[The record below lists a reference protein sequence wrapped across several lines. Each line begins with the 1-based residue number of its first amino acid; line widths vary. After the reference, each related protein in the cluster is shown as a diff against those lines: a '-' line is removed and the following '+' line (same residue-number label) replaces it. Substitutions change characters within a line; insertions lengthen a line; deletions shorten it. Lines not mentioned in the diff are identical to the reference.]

1 MPVASVPSYTIW
13 MVFIVPFL
21 GALLVPLTGR
31 SRLRDYIAV
40 GFSLVSALFALSLL
54 VPVIEGQTLSIYNS
68 LIPASLPWVPELGI
82 KVGVL
87 SDPYTLIIANLV
99 AWISFLVMVYSLDY
113 MKGDSGLTRYWFF
126 MNFFIGSMQLI
137 VLSDN
142 LLSLFI
148 GWEGVGLCSYAL
160 IGYYYK
166 DEMEN
171 WVGTPGSKALGEEQA
186 YPPSHAGMKAFFMTR
201 IGDIAMLAGILILF
215 IYAGTFNYQQ
225 LASSSSWAVA
235 LSKNGLLVPAALL
248 ILGGAIGKSAQFP
261 LQEWLPDA
269 MAGPA
274 PVSALIHAATMVN
287 AGVVLVARIGPIFY
301 VVVASN
307 PSLIQPF
314 FEAVAW
320 IGAFT
325 AFLAATQALVGHE
338 LKKILAYSTLSQIG
352 YMMMALGL
360 AGLYAGYFAQGLSA
374 GLFQLISHAV
384 FKAALFL
391 MAGVLIHS
399 AHSKY
404 ISDMGGMKDRL
415 KLTFAVFL
423 IAVASLSGIP
433 PLSGFWSKDA
443 VLALAWNSGQTGLF
457 IVGSLTAGIT
467 AFYAFRLLG
476 MVFFGQR
483 SAHLAGFEAE
493 GHGIQEPGVLS
504 LAPYLLLASGTVVL
518 GLLAFFGLEGSLAS
532 AADTYLGSLF
542 TGAFTAGLTSPA
554 PAFEVLPAALTLA
567 VVAVGALA
575 ATWIYVLRRSS
586 ALEIVDGSASMRGI
600 RGFLENRWYIN
611 AVYYRLFVD
620 APLDA
625 SNWLAVHF
633 EQGVLQKVNT
643 GGEALGL
650 DLSGAGVWFDRN
662 VIDAVTDRFSYGG
675 QYISRVF
682 RRMQTGVVESYA
694 LVLVLGLVALLVL
707 LIVLTGLHTGI

>member
-1 MPVASVPSYTIW
+1 MKMTVVMIPSYLIW
-13 MVFIVPFL
+13 MVFVVPFV
-21 GALLVPLTGR
+21 GALVTPLTGR

-40 GFSLVSALFALSLL
+40 AFSLVSALFALALL
-54 VPVIEGQTLSIYNS
+54 IPVIEGQTLSVYNS
-68 LIPASLPWVPELGI
+68 LIPTSVPWIPELGI
-82 KVGVL
+82 NVGVL
-87 SDPYTLIIANLV
+87 SDPYTVIIVNLV

-113 MKGDSGLTRYWFF
+113 MKGDGGLTRYWFF

-166 DEMEN
+166 DEIEN
-171 WVGTPGSKALGEEQA
+171 WVGTPGAKALGEEQA

-201 IGDIAMLAGILILF
+201 IGDVAMLAGILILF
-215 IYAGTFNYQQ
+215 IYAGTFNFQQ

-248 ILGGAIGKSAQFP
+248 IFGGAIGKSAQFP

-301 VVVASN
+301 FVMASN

-314 FEAVAW
+314 FVTVAW

-325 AFLAATQALVGHE
+325 AFLGASQALVGYE
-338 LKKILAYSTLSQIG
+338 LKKILAYSTVSQIG

-360 AGLYAGYFAQGLSA
+360 AGLSVNFASGLSA

-399 AHSKY
+399 ARSKY
-404 ISDMGGMKDRL
+404 INDMGGMKDRL

-476 MVFFGQR
+476 IVFFGQP
-483 SAHLAGFEAE
+483 SKQLAASEE
-493 GHGIQEPGVLS
+493 GLHEPGPLS
-504 LAPYLLLASGTVVL
+504 RVPYVILASGTVVI
-518 GLLAFFGLEGSLAS
+518 GLLALFGLESSLGS
-532 AADTYLGSLF
+532 AANAYLESLFALGSVADL
-542 TGAFTAGLTSPA
+542 TGSTPSFG
-554 PAFEVLPAALTLA
+554 FLPALITL
-567 VVAVGALA
+567 VIVAVGVLA
-575 ATWIYVLRRSS
+575 ASQFYITRRFSAERVIGGSSVLLGVHR
-586 ALEIVDGSASMRGI
+586 
-600 RGFLENRWYIN
+600 FLENRWYIN
-611 AVYYRLFVD
+611 AVYYKVFVD
-620 APLDA
+620 APLRA
-625 SNWLAVHF
+625 SNWTAIHV
-633 EQGVLQKVNT
+633 EQNFLQKVNT
-643 GGEALGL
+643 GGEALGMG
-650 DLSGAGVWFDRN
+650 LSGAGIWFDRN
-662 VIDAVTDRFSYGG
+662 VVDAVADGVSGAG
-675 QYISRVF
+675 QSLSRLF
-682 RRMQTGVVESYA
+682 RRLQTGVLESYA
-694 LVLVLGLVALLVL
+694 LVLILGLVALLVL
-707 LIVLTGLHTGI
+707 LIVFMGLYTAI

>member
-1 MPVASVPSYTIW
+1 MSTMAVPSYAVW
-13 MVFIVPFL
+13 MIIIAPFV
-21 GALLVPLTGR
+21 GALLTPLTGR
-31 SRLRDYIAV
+31 SRLRDYVAV
-40 GFSLVSALFALSLL
+40 AFSLVSALFALYLL
-54 VPVIEGQTLSIYNS
+54 IPILQGETISVYNS
-68 LIPASLPWVPELGI
+68 LIPVSLPWIPELGI
-82 KVGVL
+82 NVGVL
-87 SDPYTLIIANLV
+87 SDPYTVIIANLV

-113 MKGDSGLTRYWFF
+113 MKGDGGLTRYWFF

-160 IGYYYK
+160 IGYYYR
-166 DEMEN
+166 DEAEN
-171 WVGTPGSKALGEEQA
+171 WVGTPGSKVLGEEQA
-186 YPPSHAGMKAFFMTR
+186 YSPSHAGMKAFFMTR
-201 IGDIAMLAGILILF
+201 IGDVAMLAGILILF
-215 IYAGTFNYQQ
+215 VYAGTFNYQQ

-248 ILGGAIGKSAQFP
+248 IFGGAIGKSAQFP

-301 VVVASN
+301 FVVASN

-314 FEAVAW
+314 FLAVAW

-325 AFLAATQALVGHE
+325 AFLAATQALVGRE
-338 LKKILAYSTLSQIG
+338 LKKILAYSTASQIG

-404 ISDMGGMKDRL
+404 VTDMGGMRDRL
-415 KLTFAVFL
+415 KLTFALFL
-423 IAVASLSGIP
+423 VAVASLSGIP

-476 MVFFGQR
+476 IAFFGQR
-483 SAHLAGFEAE
+483 SAHLAESEAA
-493 GHGIQEPGVLS
+493 GHEIREPGPLS
-504 LAPYLLLASGTVVL
+504 LAPYIVLASTTVVL
-518 GLLAFFGLEGSLAS
+518 GLLALFGLESSLAS
-532 AADTYLGSLF
+532 AANSYLGSLF
-542 TGAFTAGLTSPA
+542 TQGFTAGLTSPA
-554 PAFEVLPAALTLA
+554 PSFELIPALLTLA
-567 VVAVGALA
+567 VVAVGVA
-575 ATWIYVLRRSS
+575 AAAQLYVLRRSS
-586 ALEIVDGSASMRGI
+586 AADLVGGSATLRGMQQ
-600 RGFLENRWYIN
+600 FLENRWYLN

-620 APLDA
+620 VPLKSA
-625 SNWLAVHF
+625 
-633 EQGVLQKVNT
+633 
-643 GGEALGL
+643 
-650 DLSGAGVWFDRN
+650 
-662 VIDAVTDRFSYGG
+662 
-675 QYISRVF
+675 
-682 RRMQTGVVESYA
+682 
-694 LVLVLGLVALLVL
+694 
-707 LIVLTGLHTGI
+707 

>member
-1 MPVASVPSYTIW
+1 MSSVAVPSYYVW
-13 MVFIVPFL
+13 MVFIAPFI
-21 GALLVPLTGR
+21 GALITPLTGR
-31 SRLRDYIAV
+31 SRLRDYTAV
-40 GFSLVSALFALSLL
+40 AFSLVSGLFALALL
-54 VPVIEGQTLSIYNS
+54 LPILQGDTLTIYNS
-68 LIPASLPWVPELGI
+68 LIPVSLPWIPELGI
-82 KVGVL
+82 NVGVL
-87 SDPYTLIIANLV
+87 SDPYTVIIANLV

-113 MKGDSGLTRYWFF
+113 MKGDGGLTRYWFF

-142 LLSLFI
+142 LLSL
-148 GWEGVGLCSYAL
+148 
-160 IGYYYK
+160 IGYYYR
-166 DEMEN
+166 DEVEN
-171 WVGTPGSKALGEEQA
+171 WVGTPGSRVLGEEQA

-201 IGDIAMLAGILILF
+201 IGDIAMLAGILIIF
-215 IYAGTFNYQQ
+215 VYAGTFNYQQ

-248 ILGGAIGKSAQFP
+248 IFGGAVGKSAQFP

-301 VVVASN
+301 FVVATN

-314 FEAVAW
+314 FLAVAW

-325 AFLAATQALVGHE
+325 AFLAATQALVGRE
-338 LKKILAYSTLSQIG
+338 LKKILAYSTVSQIG

-360 AGLYAGYFAQGLSA
+360 AGLYSGYFAQGLSA

-404 ISDMGGMKDRL
+404 VTEMGGMRDRL
-415 KLTFAVFL
+415 KLTFALFL
-423 IAVASLSGIP
+423 VAVASLSGIP

-457 IVGSLTAGIT
+457 IAGSLTAGIT

-476 MVFFGQR
+476 IAFFGQR
-483 SAHLAGFEAE
+483 SSHLAESEAS
-493 GHGIQEPGVLS
+493 GHEVREPGRLS
-504 LAPYLLLASGTVVL
+504 LVPYFLLASGTVVL
-518 GLLAFFGLEGSLAS
+518 GLLAFFGLESSLAS
-532 AADTYLGSLF
+532 AANTYLESLF
-542 TGAFTAGLTSPA
+542 TGGFTAGLTSQA
-554 PAFEVLPAALTLA
+554 PAFELLPAVLTLA
-567 VVAVGALA
+567 IVAVGAA
-575 ATWIYVLRRSS
+575 AAARFYVLRRSS
-586 ALEIVDGSASMRGI
+586 AVSLVGGSAALRTMQR
-600 RGFLENRWYIN
+600 FLENRWYIN

-620 APLDA
+620 VPLNSA
-625 SNWLAVHF
+625 NWLAVHF
-633 EQGVLQKVNT
+633 EAGLLQKVNT

-650 DLSGAGVWFDRN
+650 GLSGAGVWFDRN
-662 VIDAVTDRFSYGG
+662 VVDTITGGFSAGG
-675 QYISRVF
+675 QSLSRLF
-682 RRMQTGVVESYA
+682 KRMQTGVVESYA
-694 LVLVLGLVALLVL
+694 LVLLLGLAALLVL
-707 LIVLTGLHTGI
+707 LVVITGLHTGI